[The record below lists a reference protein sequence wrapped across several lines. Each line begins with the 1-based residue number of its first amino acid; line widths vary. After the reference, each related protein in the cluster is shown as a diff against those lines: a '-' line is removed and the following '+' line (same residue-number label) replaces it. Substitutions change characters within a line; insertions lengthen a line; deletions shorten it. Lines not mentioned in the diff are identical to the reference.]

1 MGDSNGA
8 VRHVEIETTSHA
20 LVELLKG
27 YICTIESIT
36 RIKLTSPSNMTIILS
51 SSIFERSQHSVA
63 VTVHH
68 VVIYVQAIDLLWY
81 QFKFIPHIGC
91 VNVVLIPCSNDS
103 WASFDE

>member
-1 MGDSNGA
+1 M
-8 VRHVEIETTSHA
+8 VRHVEIEIKNSA
-20 LVELLKG
+20 LVGLLKRH
-27 YICTIESIT
+27 IRKIERIT
-36 RIKLTSPSNMTIILS
+36 GMILTFPSNMTIILS
-51 SSIFERSQHSVA
+51 SSIFEPSQHSVA
-63 VTVHH
+63 VTVYH